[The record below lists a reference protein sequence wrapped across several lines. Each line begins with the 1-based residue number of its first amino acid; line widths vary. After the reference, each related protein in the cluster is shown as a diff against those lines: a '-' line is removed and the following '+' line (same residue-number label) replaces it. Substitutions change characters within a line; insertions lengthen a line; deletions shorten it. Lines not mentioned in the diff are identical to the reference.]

1 MTWRDSLPLVI
12 ARADDLY
19 DANCFAGARE
29 LFTRAATLAAEA
41 HIVSVETDCLS
52 AAYYC
57 HLRAGGQ
64 VIPEMFPSA
73 WRTVRRRADGHLG
86 ASEMDSS

>member
-19 DANCFAGARE
+19 DAHCFAGARE
-29 LFTRAATLAAEA
+29 LFTRAAVLAAA
-41 HIVSVETDCLS
+41 ANVISVETEQLE
-52 AAYYC
+52 AAYWC

-64 VIPEMFPSA
+64 VIQEMLPA
-73 WRTVRRRADGHLG
+73 CWRTLRRR
-86 ASEMDSS
+86 SQS